1 MLSLDNPQLEL
12 IRLMTRKPT
21 VLVTRKLPKAVETRL
36 AQNYTP
42 RFNEADKLYTPEEL
56 LIKATGSDA
65 LLITPRDQ
73 LTADVIE
80 KLPDSIRAIATFS
93 VGYDHID
100 LEATRKR
107 GILVTNTPDVLT
119 EATADLT
126 LLLLLGAARRASE
139 GEKMMR
145 EGTWEGIRPTELL
158 GVQLSGKQ
166 LGILGMGRI
175 GQAVAH
181 RARAFNMKIHYS
193 NRKRLPPEVEADAI
207 FHSNPD
213 DLLPES
219 DFFSLHCPATPET
232 LNFLN
237 AERIALLPD
246 GAIVINAARGSLVND
261 DDLIAALK
269 SGKISAAG
277 LDVYNGEP
285 NIHPT
290 YRTLPNTFLLPHIG
304 SATTETRTKMGMVA
318 LDNLDA
324 IFAGNMPPNLLK

>member
-1 MLSLDNPQLEL
+1 
-12 IRLMTRKPT
+12 MTRKPT
-21 VLVTRKLPKAVETRL
+21 VLVTRKLPTAVETRL
-36 AQNYTP
+36 AQNYTA
-42 RFNEADKLYTPEEL
+42 RFNETDKLYTPEEL
-56 LIKATGSDA
+56 LTLAVGADA
-65 LLITPRDQ
+65 LLITPKDQ

-80 KLPDSIRAIATFS
+80 KLPDTIQAIATFS

-100 LEATRKR
+100 LEATQKR

-119 EATADLT
+119 DATADLT
-126 LLLLLGAARRASE
+126 ILLLLGAARRASE
-139 GEKMMR
+139 GERMMR
-145 EGTWEGIRPTELL
+145 QGTWSGIRPTELL
-158 GVQLSGKQ
+158 GTQVTGKR
-166 LGILGMGRI
+166 LGIFGMGRI

-181 RARAFNMKIHYS
+181 RARAFNMEIHYC
-193 NRKRLPPEVEADAI
+193 NRKQLPSEIESGAI
-207 FHSNPD
+207 FHSNPN

-219 DFFSLHCPATPET
+219 EFFSLHCPATPET

-237 AERIALLPD
+237 AQRIALLPD
-246 GAIVINAARGSLVND
+246 GAIVINAARGALVND

-269 SGKISAAG
+269 SGKIAAAG

-304 SATTETRTKMGMVA
+304 SATTETRTKMGFVA

-324 IFAGNMPPNLLK
+324 IFAGKMPANLVK

>member
-1 MLSLDNPQLEL
+1 MK
-12 IRLMTRKPT
+12 RKPT
-21 VLVTRKLPKAVETRL
+21 VFVTRKLPKAVETRL

-42 RFNEADKLYTPEEL
+42 RFNEADQLYTPEEL
-56 LIKATGSDA
+56 VIKATGADA
-65 LLITPRDQ
+65 LLITPREQ
-73 LTADVIE
+73 ITADLVE
-80 KLPDSIRAIATFS
+80 KLPDSVRAIATFS

-119 EATADLT
+119 DATADLT
-126 LLLLLGAARRASE
+126 LLLLLGAARHASE
-139 GEKMMR
+139 GERIIR
-145 EGTWEGIRPTELL
+145 EGSWSGIRPTELL
-158 GVQLSGKQ
+158 GVQLTGKQ

-181 RARAFNMKIHYS
+181 RARAFNMEIHYC
-193 NRKRLPPEVEADAI
+193 NRKKLPLEVEAGAI

-213 DLLPES
+213 DLLLES
-219 DFFSLHCPATPET
+219 NFFSLHCPATPET
-232 LNFLN
+232 VNFLN
-237 AERIALLPD
+237 AQRIVLLPD
-246 GAIVINAARGSLVND
+246 GAIVINTARGSLIND

-269 SGKISAAG
+269 SGKIAAAG

-290 YRTLPNTFLLPHIG
+290 YRSLPNTFLLPHIG
-304 SATTETRTKMGMVA
+304 SATTETRTKMGFVA

-324 IFAGNMPPNLLK
+324 IFADKMPPNLVK

>member
-1 MLSLDNPQLEL
+1 MK
-12 IRLMTRKPT
+12 RKPT

-42 RFNEADKLYTPEEL
+42 RFNEADQLYTPEEL
-56 LIKATGSDA
+56 VIKATGADA
-65 LLITPRDQ
+65 LLITPREQ
-73 LTADVIE
+73 LTADLVE

-100 LEATRKR
+100 LEATRQR

-119 EATADLT
+119 DATADLT
-126 LLLLLGAARRASE
+126 LLLLLGAARHASE
-139 GEKMMR
+139 GERMIR
-145 EGTWEGIRPTELL
+145 EGAWSGIRPTELL
-158 GVQLSGKQ
+158 GVQLTGKR

-181 RARAFNMKIHYS
+181 RARAFNMEIHYC
-193 NRKRLPPEVEADAI
+193 NRKKLPLEVEAGAI

-213 DLLPES
+213 DLLLES
-219 DFFSLHCPATPET
+219 DFFSLHCPET
-232 LNFLN
+232 VNFLN
-237 AERIALLPD
+237 AQRIVLLPD
-246 GAIVINAARGSLVND
+246 GAIVINTARGSLIND

-269 SGKISAAG
+269 SGKIAAAG

-290 YRTLPNTFLLPHIG
+290 YRSLPNTFLLPHIG
-304 SATTETRTKMGMVA
+304 SATTETRTKMGFVA

-324 IFAGNMPPNLLK
+324 IFADKMPPNLVK

>member
-1 MLSLDNPQLEL
+1 M
-12 IRLMTRKPT
+12 IRKPT
-21 VLVTRKLPKAVETRL
+21 ILVTRKLPTAVETRL
-36 AQNYTP
+36 AQDYTP

-56 LIKATGSDA
+56 LSKAVGADA
-65 LLITPRDQ
+65 LLVTPTEQ
-73 LTADVIE
+73 LTADVID

-93 VGYDHID
+93 VGYDHIA
-100 LEATRKR
+100 LEAAQKR
-107 GILVTNTPDVLT
+107 GILVTNSPDVLT
-119 EATADLT
+119 DATADLT
-126 LLLLLGAARRASE
+126 LLLLLGAARHASE
-139 GEKMMR
+139 GERMMR
-145 EGTWEGIRPTELL
+145 QGTWSGIGPTELL
-158 GVQLSGKQ
+158 GVQLTDKR

-181 RARAFNMKIHYS
+181 RARAFNMEIHYC
-193 NRKRLPPEVEADAI
+193 NRQRLPSEVELGAI

-232 LNFLN
+232 VNFLN
-237 AERIALLPD
+237 AQRIALLPT

-269 SGKISAAG
+269 SGKIAAAG

-304 SATTETRTKMGMVA
+304 SATRETRTKMGFVA

-324 IFAGNMPPNLLK
+324 IFENRIPPNLVK

>member
-1 MLSLDNPQLEL
+1 MK
-12 IRLMTRKPT
+12 RKPT

-42 RFNEADKLYTPEEL
+42 RFNEADQLYTPEEL
-56 LIKATGSDA
+56 VIKATGADA
-65 LLITPRDQ
+65 LLITPREQ
-73 LTADVIE
+73 LTADLVE
-80 KLPDSIRAIATFS
+80 KLPDSVRAIATFS

-100 LEATRKR
+100 LEATRQR

-119 EATADLT
+119 DATADLT
-126 LLLLLGAARRASE
+126 LLLLLGAARHASE
-139 GEKMMR
+139 GERMIR
-145 EGTWEGIRPTELL
+145 EGAWSGIRPTELL
-158 GVQLSGKQ
+158 GVQLTGKR

-181 RARAFNMKIHYS
+181 RARAFNMEIHYC
-193 NRKRLPPEVEADAI
+193 NRKKLPLEVEAGAI

-213 DLLPES
+213 DLLLES

-232 LNFLN
+232 VNFLN
-237 AERIALLPD
+237 AQRIVLLPD
-246 GAIVINAARGSLVND
+246 GAIVINTARGSLIND

-269 SGKISAAG
+269 SGKIAAAG

-290 YRTLPNTFLLPHIG
+290 YRSLPNTFLLPHIG
-304 SATTETRTKMGMVA
+304 SATTETRTKMGFVA

-324 IFAGNMPPNLLK
+324 IFVDKMPPNLVK

>member
-1 MLSLDNPQLEL
+1 
-12 IRLMTRKPT
+12 MTRKPT

-42 RFNEADKLYTPEEL
+42 RFNEADKLYAPEEL
-56 LIKATGSDA
+56 ITQSVGADA
-65 LLITPRDQ
+65 LLITPSDR
-73 LTADVIE
+73 LTADVID

-100 LEATRKR
+100 LKAAEKR
-107 GILVTNTPDVLT
+107 GILVINTPDVLT
-119 EATADLT
+119 DATADLT

-139 GEKMMR
+139 GERIMR
-145 EGTWEGIRPTELL
+145 QGTWSGVRPTELL
-158 GVQLSGKQ
+158 GTQVTGKR

-181 RARAFNMKIHYS
+181 RARAFSMEIHYC
-193 NRKRLPPEVEADAI
+193 NRKRLPPEVEFGAI
-207 FHSNPD
+207 FHSDPD

-232 LNFLN
+232 VNFLN
-237 AERIALLPD
+237 AQRIALLPD
-246 GAIVINAARGSLVND
+246 GAIAINAARGSLVND

-269 SGKISAAG
+269 SGKIAGAG

-285 NIHPT
+285 DIHPA
-290 YRTLPNTFLLPHIG
+290 YRTLPNAFLLPHIG
-304 SATTETRTKMGMVA
+304 SATKETRNQMGFIA

-324 IFAGNMPPNLLK
+324 IFAGKIPPNLVK

>member
-1 MLSLDNPQLEL
+1 MK
-12 IRLMTRKPT
+12 RKPT

-42 RFNEADKLYTPEEL
+42 RFNEADQLYTPEEL
-56 LIKATGSDA
+56 VIKATGADA
-65 LLITPRDQ
+65 LLITPTEQ
-73 LTADVIE
+73 LTADLVE

-100 LEATRKR
+100 LEATRQR

-119 EATADLT
+119 DATADLT
-126 LLLLLGAARRASE
+126 LLLLLGAARHASE
-139 GEKMMR
+139 GERMIR
-145 EGTWEGIRPTELL
+145 EGAWSGIRPTELL
-158 GVQLSGKQ
+158 GVQLTGKR

-181 RARAFNMKIHYS
+181 RARAFNMEIHYC
-193 NRKRLPPEVEADAI
+193 NRKKLPLEVEAGAI

-213 DLLPES
+213 DLLLES

-232 LNFLN
+232 VNFLN
-237 AERIALLPD
+237 AQRIVLLPD
-246 GAIVINAARGSLVND
+246 GAIVINTARGSLIND

-269 SGKISAAG
+269 SGKIAAAG

-290 YRTLPNTFLLPHIG
+290 YRSLPNTFLLPHIG
-304 SATTETRTKMGMVA
+304 SATTETRTKMGFVA

-324 IFAGNMPPNLLK
+324 IFADKMPPNLVK

>member
-1 MLSLDNPQLEL
+1 MK
-12 IRLMTRKPT
+12 RKPT

-42 RFNEADKLYTPEEL
+42 RFNEADQLYTPEEL
-56 LIKATGSDA
+56 VIKGTGADA
-65 LLITPRDQ
+65 LLITPREQ
-73 LTADVIE
+73 LTADLVE
-80 KLPDSIRAIATFS
+80 KLPDSVRAIATFS

-100 LEATRKR
+100 LKATRQR

-119 EATADLT
+119 DATADLT
-126 LLLLLGAARRASE
+126 LLLLLGAARHASE
-139 GEKMMR
+139 GERMIR
-145 EGTWEGIRPTELL
+145 EGAWSGIRPTELL
-158 GVQLSGKQ
+158 GVQLTGKR

-181 RARAFNMKIHYS
+181 RARAFNMEIHYC
-193 NRKRLPPEVEADAI
+193 NRKKLPLEVEAGAI

-213 DLLPES
+213 DLLLES

-232 LNFLN
+232 VNFLN
-237 AERIALLPD
+237 AQRIVLLPD
-246 GAIVINAARGSLVND
+246 GAIVINTARGSLIND

-269 SGKISAAG
+269 SGKIAAAG

-290 YRTLPNTFLLPHIG
+290 YRSLPNTFLLPHIG
-304 SATTETRTKMGMVA
+304 SATTETRTKMGFVA

-324 IFAGNMPPNLLK
+324 IFADKMPPNLVQ

>member
-1 MLSLDNPQLEL
+1 
-12 IRLMTRKPT
+12 MTRKPT
-21 VLVTRKLPKAVETRL
+21 VLVTRKLPTAVETRL
-36 AQNYTP
+36 AQDYTP

-56 LIKATGSDA
+56 LSKAVGADA
-65 LLITPRDQ
+65 LLITPTDQ
-73 LTADVIE
+73 LTADVID
-80 KLPDSIRAIATFS
+80 KLPDRVRAIATFS
-93 VGYDHID
+93 VGYDHIN
-100 LEATRKR
+100 LEATQKR

-119 EATADLT
+119 DATAELT

-139 GEKMMR
+139 GESMMR
-145 EGTWEGIRPTELL
+145 QGTWSGIRPTELL
-158 GVQLSGKQ
+158 GTQVTGKR

-181 RARAFNMKIHYS
+181 RARAFNMEIHYS
-193 NRKRLPPEVEADAI
+193 NRQRLASELEAGAI
-207 FHSNPD
+207 FHRNPD

-232 LNFLN
+232 INFLN
-237 AERIALLPD
+237 AQRIALLPK

-269 SGKISAAG
+269 SGKIAAAG
-277 LDVYNGEP
+277 LDVYNNEP
-285 NIHPT
+285 NIHPI

-304 SATTETRTKMGMVA
+304 SATKETRTKMGFVA

-324 IFAGNMPPNLLK
+324 IFAGKMPPNLVNGTSR

>member
-1 MLSLDNPQLEL
+1 MK
-12 IRLMTRKPT
+12 RKPT
-21 VLVTRKLPKAVETRL
+21 VFVTRKLPKAVETRL

-42 RFNEADKLYTPEEL
+42 RFNEADQLYTPEEL
-56 LIKATGSDA
+56 VIKATGADA
-65 LLITPRDQ
+65 LLITPREQ
-73 LTADVIE
+73 ITADLVE
-80 KLPDSIRAIATFS
+80 KLPDSVRAIATFS

-119 EATADLT
+119 DATADLT
-126 LLLLLGAARRASE
+126 LLLLLGAARHASE
-139 GEKMMR
+139 GERIIR
-145 EGTWEGIRPTELL
+145 EGSWSGIRPTELL
-158 GVQLSGKQ
+158 GVQLTGKQ

-181 RARAFNMKIHYS
+181 RARAFNMEIHYC
-193 NRKRLPPEVEADAI
+193 NRKKLPLEVEAGAI

-213 DLLPES
+213 DLLLES

-232 LNFLN
+232 VNFLN
-237 AERIALLPD
+237 AQRIVLLPD
-246 GAIVINAARGSLVND
+246 GAIVINTARGSLIND

-269 SGKISAAG
+269 SGKIAAAG

-290 YRTLPNTFLLPHIG
+290 YRSLPNTFLLPHIG
-304 SATTETRTKMGMVA
+304 SATTETRTKMGFVA

-324 IFAGNMPPNLLK
+324 IFADKMPPNLVK

>member
-1 MLSLDNPQLEL
+1 MTLHALHLGFQ
-12 IRLMTRKPT
+12 MTRKPT

-42 RFNEADKLYTPEEL
+42 RFNEADKLYAPEEL
-56 LIKATGSDA
+56 ITQSVGADA
-65 LLITPRDQ
+65 LLITPSDR
-73 LTADVIE
+73 LTADVID

-100 LEATRKR
+100 LKAAEKR
-107 GILVTNTPDVLT
+107 GILVINTPDVLT
-119 EATADLT
+119 DATADLT

-139 GEKMMR
+139 GERIMR
-145 EGTWEGIRPTELL
+145 QGTWSGVRPTELL
-158 GVQLSGKQ
+158 GTQVTGKR

-181 RARAFNMKIHYS
+181 RARAFSMEIHYC
-193 NRKRLPPEVEADAI
+193 NRKRLPPEVEFGAI
-207 FHSNPD
+207 FHSDPD

-232 LNFLN
+232 VNFLN
-237 AERIALLPD
+237 AQRIALLPD
-246 GAIVINAARGSLVND
+246 GAIAINAARGSLVND

-269 SGKISAAG
+269 SGKIAGAG

-285 NIHPT
+285 DIHPA
-290 YRTLPNTFLLPHIG
+290 YRTLPNAFLLPHIG
-304 SATTETRTKMGMVA
+304 SATKETRNQMGFIA

-324 IFAGNMPPNLLK
+324 IFAGKIPPNLVK